1 MTFNI
6 HFFVCSLLLLST
18 EILIALFAKGFL
30 RHFVGDFLVVILI
43 YCFIRIFFKA
53 KNDFK
58 IISSIFIFSISIEL
72 LQILK
77 LPKILHVK
85 NPIIEIILGSTFDWF
100 DLLAYFL
107 GCLLILLIN
116 CYLND
121 YKRSHN

>member
-6 HFFVCSLLLLST
+6 QFFVWSFLLLST
-18 EILIALFAKGFL
+18 EILIALFGKGFL
-30 RHFVGDFLVVILI
+30 RHFVGDFLVVVLI

-58 IISSIFIFSISIEL
+58 LISSIFIFSISIEL

-77 LPKILHVK
+77 LPKVLHVK
-85 NPIIEIILGSTFDWF
+85 SPVMETILGSTFDWL

-121 YKRSHN
+121 YKKSHN